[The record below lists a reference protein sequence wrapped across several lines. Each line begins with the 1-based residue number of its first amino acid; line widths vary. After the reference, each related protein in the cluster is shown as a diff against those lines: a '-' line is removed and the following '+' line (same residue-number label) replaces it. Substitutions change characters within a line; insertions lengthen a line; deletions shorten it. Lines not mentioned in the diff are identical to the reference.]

1 MIFIGANSS
10 LLPFSNLNTNRRLG
24 LKAIA
29 NPYLILLCCASLF
42 NTAILSTFLIYK
54 SILGSMKNARLNANA
69 VFLLFVS
76 TSIVNAQ
83 TGPGGVGDATNNVLW
98 LDANHMVFSDAG
110 VTPATNNANVRQWN
124 DKSGNG
130 KNAVQATVGN
140 RPNYI
145 ENAINGY
152 PAIRY
157 TKANNDRLVSS
168 GVSNTNRAS
177 VWFVASY
184 SSLPSTNP
192 GLMQATPSGEAITN
206 NAGSKSIGIWMGNDN
221 KIWGRGIQSNNTIRN
236 LFKNL
241 TQSANTNYIFST
253 IYRSNRIDQYVNHQT
268 SGNNTDHNGT
278 LKSWTDVCIGQQGGN
293 ESWNGDIAEVIM
305 FNTEVNLIQRIIIDN
320 YLSAKYN
327 RSLHSNDFY
336 AYKTTFN
343 GNVIGI
349 GQASDGSSH
358 TNSKGDGILTISNP
372 SALANGDYL
381 FVGHNKQ
388 NAEYEDLCSQA
399 SAYEYQ
405 LKRVWRLTET
415 GEVGTVD
422 FAFDLTGL
430 SGLGTESQLVL
441 LISTNSDFSGATVHT
456 TGRDLTGNTLSFTG
470 VNLNDSN
477 YFTIAQEG
485 ISFSAGVWHKG
496 SGAGNAPNTTDGNKK
511 VYIADVG
518 AQIAIDASCRC
529 LHVDT
534 GKDLTVNG
542 SKSIFVSDGIV
553 NNGTITV
560 KNTASIVQTASSNTN
575 SGSGTYEIE
584 RTGIN
589 IDSAYN
595 IWSSPIQSANILST
609 YPQTNPCD
617 MYAFESNS
625 QSWKWDYTVGFN
637 TTCVGNPVTFQNQHV
652 LVGGD
657 GLMDV
662 ARGYFIPGS
671 DINPTRTFSGQIN
684 NASIQK
690 AVTLAVNPGG
700 VPWTGDHWNLV
711 GNPYPS
717 ALNCHAFWQEN
728 AVNNS
733 RISGALYF
741 WDQDTILNYNQN
753 DYAVWSPLG
762 VVAGPNTAKTPNN
775 NIASGQGFWVIAD
788 VNSNLVFNNSMRSDT
803 NTMFFKR
810 EANEVSKLWL
820 SLSNA
825 EREYNEILIGF
836 PQDAS
841 KGLDRLY
848 DAPKMESTNKLY
860 LASRIGDKDFVVQG
874 SEPVNF
880 LDNKREIQLHI
891 KTNEEGN
898 YQIQIEKAE
907 FMSKIK
913 VFLYAATLDSLHALK
928 QGAYSFMSTE
938 NANDT
943 TRFTLVFKGESFVNE
958 NGDVIGGGGLELG
971 LEEMVSRAS
980 YKVFVKG
987 DELHLEA
994 NGKARIESVQ
1004 IFDIQ
1009 GKEVVYKNVGN
1020 TQKHTISNLNLQSG
1034 LYLVRLHDKYQ
1045 EETVKVVIP

>member
-1 MIFIGANSS
+1 MKIAKFNAFAMVLFIVGPS
-10 LLPFSNLNTNRRLG
+10 L
-24 LKAIA
+24 AIA
-29 NPYLILLCCASLF
+29 QS
-42 NTAILSTFLIYK
+42 
-54 SILGSMKNARLNANA
+54 
-69 VFLLFVS
+69 
-76 TSIVNAQ
+76 
-83 TGPGGVGDATNNVLW
+83 GPGGIGDASNNVLW

-110 VTPATNNANVRQWN
+110 VTPAANNANIRQWN

-130 KNAVQATVGN
+130 KNAIQTTSSN
-140 RPNYI
+140 RPNYVL
-145 ENAINGY
+145 NAINGY
-152 PAIRY
+152 PVVRY
-157 TKANNDRLVSS
+157 TAANNDRMIVT

-177 VWFVASY
+177 VWFVARY
-184 SSLPSTNP
+184 TSLPSTNP
-192 GLMQATPSGEAITN
+192 GLMQATPSGSSTTN
-206 NAGSKSIGIWMGNDN
+206 NASSKSIGVWMGNDN
-221 KIWGRGIQSNNTIRN
+221 KIWGRGVQSNNTTRN
-236 LFKNL
+236 LSKNL
-241 TQSANTNYIFST
+241 TQSSNTNYIFNT
-253 IYRSNRIDQYVNHQT
+253 VYRSNRIDQYVNHQV

-278 LKSWTDVCIGQQGGN
+278 INSWTDVCVGQQNGN
-293 ESWNGDIAEVIM
+293 ESWNGDIAEVII

-336 AYKTTFN
+336 SHKTTFN
-343 GNVIGI
+343 GHVIGI

-358 TNSKGDGILTISNP
+358 TNSKGDGILTVSNP
-372 SALANGDYL
+372 SGLSNGEFL

-388 NAEYEDLCSQA
+388 NVEYTDLCSEA
-399 SAYEYQ
+399 SIYEYQ
-405 LKRVWRLTET
+405 LKRVWRVSET
-415 GEVGTVD
+415 GEVGNVNL
-422 FAFDLTGL
+422 AFDLTGL
-430 SGLGTESQLVL
+430 TGLGSESQLVL
-441 LISTNSDFSGATVHT
+441 LISANSDFSGATVHT

-470 VNLNDSN
+470 VDLNDSN

-496 SGAGNAPNTTDGNKK
+496 SGAGNAPNATDGNKK

-534 GKDLTVNG
+534 GKDLTINS

-575 SGSGTYEIE
+575 SGSGTYEVE

-617 MYAFESNS
+617 IYAFESNS

-652 LVGGD
+652 LAGGD

-690 AVTLAVNPGG
+690 AVTLAANPGG
-700 VPWTGDHWNLV
+700 VPWTGDHWNLI

-803 NTMFFKR
+803 NNMFFKR

-836 PQDAS
+836 PQDATN
-841 KGLDRLY
+841 GVDRLY

-860 LASRIGDKDFVVQG
+860 LASRIGNKDFVVQG

-880 LDNKREIQLHI
+880 LDNKRKIQLHI
-891 KTNEEGN
+891 KTNKEGN

-907 FMSKIK
+907 FMAKIK
-913 VFLYAATLDSLHALK
+913 VFLYDATLDSLHALK
-928 QGAYSFMSTE
+928 QGAYSFMSME
-938 NANDT
+938 NTNDT
-943 TRFTLVFKGESFVNE
+943 TRFTLVFEGESFVNE
-958 NGDVIGGGGLELG
+958 NGDVIGGGGPELG
-971 LEEMVSRAS
+971 LEEHQTQEGYKVYSNAEAISIESIGVSKINEITLTDVSGRVVQTVQTRNVEKTRVDISGLSSGIYIVSIKDSNDKAHS
-980 YKVFVKG
+980 YKVNI
-987 DELHLEA
+987 L
-994 NGKARIESVQ
+994 R
-1004 IFDIQ
+1004 
-1009 GKEVVYKNVGN
+1009 
-1020 TQKHTISNLNLQSG
+1020 
-1034 LYLVRLHDKYQ
+1034 
-1045 EETVKVVIP
+1045 

>member
-1 MIFIGANSS
+1 MTSYTIKRIK
-10 LLPFSNLNTNRRLG
+10 LN
-24 LKAIA
+24 IA
-29 NPYLILLCCASLF
+29 FLCL
-42 NTAILSTFLIYK
+42 TQLIY
-54 SILGSMKNARLNANA
+54 
-69 VFLLFVS
+69 
-76 TSIVNAQ
+76 AQ
-83 TGPGGVGDATNNVLW
+83 SGPGGVGNSSNMGLW
-98 LDANHMVFSDAG
+98 LKAHTISENDGTSISSWADASGNA
-110 VTPATNNANVRQWN
+110 NNA
-124 DKSGNG
+124 
-130 KNAVQATVGN
+130 AQATAIY
-140 RPNYI
+140 RPQFYSTSSMNSMPVVRFDKTDDYLRI
-145 ENAINGY
+145 ENA
-152 PAIRY
+152 AIFSGTVGVTWFAATRLLEFSSSLWPIISKR
-157 TKANNDRLVSS
+157 TNTSNANYSFFAFTNERMYLDIESNNNRFNTSTS
-168 GVSNTNRAS
+168 VSNNNNYLMG
-177 VWFVASY
+177 FSY
-184 SSLPSTNP
+184 D
-192 GLMQATPSGEAITN
+192 
-206 NAGSKSIGIWMGNDN
+206 GSKSNPRSKILMNGSVTTGNE
-221 KIWGRGIQSNNTIRN
+221 NNTTLSN
-236 LFKNL
+236 ANHPL
-241 TQSANTNYIFST
+241 TIGAINEGDGRHSSFELGEIMHFNYA
-253 IYRSNRIDQYVNHQT
+253 
-268 SGNNTDHNGT
+268 
-278 LKSWTDVCIGQQGGN
+278 LTDV
-293 ESWNGDIAEVIM
+293 EIAIVS
-305 FNTEVNLIQRIIIDN
+305 N

-327 RSLHSNDFY
+327 LGISGSLYDHSATHSGD
-336 AYKTTFN
+336 
-343 GNVIGI
+343 VIGI
-349 GQASDGSSH
+349 GQASDGSNH
-358 TNSKGDGILTISNP
+358 TNSRGDGVLTVSNP
-372 SALANGDYL
+372 SALSNGEFL

-388 NAEYEDLCSQA
+388 TLEYTETCALPEI
-399 SAYEYQ
+399 YGKQ
-405 LKRVWRLTET
+405 LKRVWRVTET
-415 GEVGTVD
+415 GDLGTVNLE
-422 FAFDLTGL
+422 FDLTGL
-430 SGLGTESQLVL
+430 VGLGAESELALV
-441 LISTNSDFSGATVHT
+441 ISSSASFTNATVHT
-456 TGRDLTGNTLSFTG
+456 TGRNLTGDTLSFSG
-470 VNLNDSN
+470 VNLNDGD

-496 SGAGNAPNTTDGNKK
+496 SGAGNAPNATDGNKK

-534 GKDLTVNG
+534 GKDLTINS

-575 SGSGTYEIE
+575 SGSGTYEVE

-617 MYAFESNS
+617 IYAFESNS

-652 LVGGD
+652 LAGGD

-690 AVTLAVNPGG
+690 AVTLAANPGG

-803 NTMFFKR
+803 NNMFFKR

-836 PQDAS
+836 PQDATN
-841 KGLDRLY
+841 GVDRLY
-848 DAPKMESTNKLY
+848 DAPKMESANKLY
-860 LASRIGDKDFVVQG
+860 LASRIGNKDFVVQG

-907 FMSKIK
+907 FMAKIK
-913 VFLYAATLDSLHALK
+913 VFLYDATLDSLHALK
-928 QGAYSFMSTE
+928 QGAYSFMSME
-938 NANDT
+938 NTNDT
-943 TRFTLVFKGESFVNE
+943 TRFTLVFEGESFVNE
-958 NGDVIGGGGLELG
+958 NGDVIGGGGPELG

-1009 GKEVVYKNVGN
+1009 GKEVVYKNIGN
-1020 TQKHTISNLNLQSG
+1020 TQKYTLSNLNLQSG
-1034 LYLVRLHDKYQ
+1034 LYLVRLRDKYR